1 MRLTRRE
8 RLCSVRS
15 ATAVIVSAVLAAA
28 GGCGG
33 GGNDTVTVQEGNT
46 TRTISTRSL
55 RPINLQ
61 EGKAI
66 AANVASGRKTLQ
78 RLTTEERR
86 QLNAFVEVVKKPV
99 KRED

>member
-1 MRLTRRE
+1 MFL
-8 RLCSVRS
+8 V
-15 ATAVIVSAVLAAA
+15 AAAVA

-55 RPINLQ
+55 RPINLN

-66 AANVASGRKTLQ
+66 ALDVASGRKTLA

-86 QLNAFVEVVKKPV
+86 QLNAFVQVVKTPE